1 MALSSYLH
9 NCVLPFSLTSASN
22 PTSHGKWSDR
32 ILRQGFPSRLRLIY
46 THIQQKISAVGH
58 RWTYQET
65 PSPKNVVV
73 LGGSYAGVH
82 LAQRLTESLPTG
94 YRAVL
99 IERNS
104 HFNHLFVF
112 PRCGVAS
119 GLEQSAFIPYDGVA
133 KSAPPGIFKHIHDS
147 ATSITDSQV
156 TLASGEKIDYEYL
169 AIATGS
175 WQPSPA
181 KLASTE
187 KAGACKEMHASQE
200 RIQLADRIAVVGG
213 GPVGVQVAT
222 DIKSFFPQKD
232 VTLIHSRKQ
241 LLPNFGPR
249 LHEHV
254 MKTLKQLDVNLILG
268 ERPQTVAENVAVM
281 AKGKTQEALSFAD
294 GRKEA
299 FDLVIRCTGQR
310 PNSSILANLFPSAI
324 CGQSGQIL
332 VHPTLQI
339 NNGDNMPNPNIFALG
354 DVAKTTGPRM
364 ERTARSQAEIVAAN
378 IVSLIMGHTPLETYR
393 VTEAHGVIKLTLGKH
408 DWAMYYRE
416 DSGRELMVS
425 GAAKGDNIDVAPV
438 WQAMGAKYPPNPS

>member
-1 MALSSYLH
+1 MEMEALEFY
-9 NCVLPFSLTSASN
+9 VK
-22 PTSHGKWSDR
+22 G
-32 ILRQGFPSRLRLIY
+32 SRLVFGLIY
-46 THIQQKISAVGH
+46 THIQQKIFAVGH
-58 RWTYQET
+58 RWTYRET

-94 YRAVL
+94 YRAIL

-112 PRCGVAS
+112 PRCGVVS

-133 KSAPPGIFKHIHDS
+133 RSDPPGIFKHIQDS
-147 ATSITDSQV
+147 ATSITDNQV
-156 TLASGEKIDYEYL
+156 ILASGEKVDYEYL

-187 KAGACKEMHASQE
+187 KAGACEEMHGSQARVE
-200 RIQLADRIAVVGG
+200 QADRIAVVGG
-213 GPVGVQVAT
+213 GPVGVQVAS
-222 DIKSFFPQKD
+222 DIKSYFPQKD
-232 VTLIHSRKQ
+232 VTLIHSRTQ

-268 ERPQTVAENVAVM
+268 ERPQIVTGDIASIM
-281 AKGKTQEALSFAD
+281 AKDKIQEALSFRD
-294 GRKEA
+294 GHKET

-310 PNSSILANLFPSAI
+310 PNSSIIANLFPSAI
-324 CGQSGQIL
+324 CKQSGQIL

-339 NNGDNMPNPNIFALG
+339 NNGPNMPNPNIFALG

-364 ERTARSQAEIVAAN
+364 ERTARAQAEIVALN
-378 IVSLIMGHTPLETYR
+378 IVSLITGYTPLQTYR

-416 DSGRELMVS
+416 DSGHELMVH
-425 GAAKGDNIDVAPV
+425 GKARGDNIDVRPV
-438 WQAMGAKYPPNPS
+438 WQAMGAKYPPAPATATAPAPAPTPS

>member
-1 MALSSYLH
+1 IFYSQHRSYEKWKMEALEFY
-9 NCVLPFSLTSASN
+9 VK
-22 PTSHGKWSDR
+22 G
-32 ILRQGFPSRLRLIY
+32 SRLVFGLIY

-112 PRCGVAS
+112 PRCGVVS

-133 KSAPPGIFKHIHDS
+133 RSAPPGIFKHIQDS
-147 ATSITDSQV
+147 ATSITDNQV
-156 TLASGEKIDYEYL
+156 ILASGEKIDYEYL

-187 KAGACKEMHASQE
+187 KAGACEEMHGSQE
-200 RIQLADRIAVVGG
+200 RVERADRIAVVGG
-213 GPVGVQVAT
+213 GPVGVQVAS
-222 DIKSFFPQKD
+222 DIKSYFPQKD
-232 VTLIHSRKQ
+232 VTLIHSRTQ

-268 ERPQTVAENVAVM
+268 ERPQTVTGDIASM
-281 AKGKTQEALSFAD
+281 AKDKIQEALSFRD
-294 GRKEA
+294 GHKET

-310 PNSSILANLFPSAI
+310 PNSSIIAKLFPSAI
-324 CGQSGQIL
+324 CKQSGQIL

-339 NNGDNMPNPNIFALG
+339 NNGPNMPNPNIFALG

-364 ERTARSQAEIVAAN
+364 ERTARAQADIVASN
-378 IVSLIMGHTPLETYR
+378 IVSLITGYTPLQTYR

-416 DSGRELMVS
+416 DSGHELMVH
-425 GAAKGDNIDVAPV
+425 GKAKGDNIDVRPV
-438 WQAMGAKYPPNPS
+438 WQAMGAKYPPTPASAPTPS

>member
-1 MALSSYLH
+1 MEALEFY
-9 NCVLPFSLTSASN
+9 VK
-22 PTSHGKWSDR
+22 G
-32 ILRQGFPSRLRLIY
+32 SRLVFGLVY

-58 RWTYQET
+58 RWTYRET

-94 YRAVL
+94 YRAIL

-112 PRCGVAS
+112 PRCGVVS

-133 KSAPPGIFKHIHDS
+133 RSAPPGIFKHIQDS
-147 ATSITDSQV
+147 ATSITDNQV
-156 TLASGEKIDYEYL
+156 ILASGEKIDYEYL

-187 KAGACKEMHASQE
+187 KASACEEMHGSQE
-200 RIQLADRIAVVGG
+200 RVEQADHIAVVGG
-213 GPVGVQVAT
+213 GPVGVQVAS
-222 DIKSFFPQKD
+222 DIKSYFPQKV
-232 VTLIHSRKQ
+232 VTLIHSRTQ

-268 ERPQTVAENVAVM
+268 ERPQTVTTEDIASM
-281 AKGKTQEALSFAD
+281 AKDKIQDTLSFRD
-294 GRKEA
+294 GHKET

-310 PNSSILANLFPSAI
+310 PNSSIIANIFPSAI
-324 CGQSGQIL
+324 CKQSRQIL

-339 NNGDNMPNPNIFALG
+339 NNGPNMPNPNIFALG

-364 ERTARSQAEIVAAN
+364 ERTARAQAEIVASN
-378 IVSLIMGHTPLETYR
+378 IVSLITGYTPLQTYR

-416 DSGRELMVS
+416 DSGHELMVH
-425 GAAKGDNIDVAPV
+425 GKAKGDNIDVRPV
-438 WQAMGAKYPPNPS
+438 WQAMGAKYPPAPAPVPTPS

>member
-1 MALSSYLH
+1 MEALEFY
-9 NCVLPFSLTSASN
+9 VK
-22 PTSHGKWSDR
+22 G
-32 ILRQGFPSRLRLIY
+32 SRLVFGLIY

-58 RWTYQET
+58 RWTYRET

-94 YRAVL
+94 YRAIL

-112 PRCGVAS
+112 PRCGVVS

-133 KSAPPGIFKHIHDS
+133 RSAPPGIFKHIQDS
-147 ATSITDSQV
+147 ATSITDNQV
-156 TLASGEKIDYEYL
+156 ILASGEKVDYEYL

-187 KAGACKEMHASQE
+187 KAGACEEMHGSQARVE
-200 RIQLADRIAVVGG
+200 QADRIAVVGG
-213 GPVGVQVAT
+213 GPVGVQVAS
-222 DIKSFFPQKD
+222 DIKSYFPQKD
-232 VTLIHSRKQ
+232 VTLIHSRTQ

-268 ERPQTVAENVAVM
+268 ERPQIVTGDIASIM
-281 AKGKTQEALSFAD
+281 AKDKIQEALSFRD
-294 GRKEA
+294 GHKET

-310 PNSSILANLFPSAI
+310 PNSGIIANLFPSAI
-324 CGQSGQIL
+324 CKQSGQIL

-339 NNGDNMPNPNIFALG
+339 NNGPNMPNPNIFALG

-364 ERTARSQAEIVAAN
+364 ERTARAQAEIVALN
-378 IVSLIMGHTPLETYR
+378 IVSLITGYTPLQTYR

-416 DSGRELMVS
+416 DSGHELMVH
-425 GAAKGDNIDVAPV
+425 GKAKGDNIDVRPV
-438 WQAMGAKYPPNPS
+438 WQAMGAKYPPAPATAAATAPAPTPS

>member
-1 MALSSYLH
+1 MEALEFY
-9 NCVLPFSLTSASN
+9 VK
-22 PTSHGKWSDR
+22 G
-32 ILRQGFPSRLRLIY
+32 SRLVFGLIY
-46 THIQQKISAVGH
+46 THIHQKILAVGH

-65 PSPKNVVV
+65 TSPKNVVV

-99 IERNS
+99 VERNS

-112 PRCGVAS
+112 PRCGVVP
-119 GLEQSAFIPYDGVA
+119 GVEKSAFIPYDGIA
-133 KSAPPGIFKHIHDS
+133 KTAPPGIFKHIQDS
-147 ATSITDSQV
+147 ATAITPNQV
-156 TLASGEKIDYEYL
+156 QLASGETIDYEYL

-181 KLASTE
+181 KLTSTE
-187 KAGACKEMHASQE
+187 KSGACEEMRASQD
-200 RIQLADRIAVVGG
+200 RIKHADRIAVVGG

-232 VTLIHSRKQ
+232 VTLIHSRSQ

-254 MKTLKQLDVNLILG
+254 MKTLKQLQVNLILG
-268 ERPQTVAENVAVM
+268 ERPQAVTEGVKEM
-281 AKGKTQEALSFAD
+281 IKDRHQEALCFKD
-294 GRKEA
+294 GRKQI

-310 PNSSILANLFPSAI
+310 PNSSILAKLFPSAI
-324 CGQSGQIL
+324 CEQTGQIL

-339 NNGDNMPNPNIFALG
+339 NNGPTMPNPNIFALG

-364 ERTARSQAEIVAAN
+364 ERTARAQAEIVASN
-378 IVSLIMGHTPLETYR
+378 IVSLITGYTPLETYR
-393 VTEAHGVIKLTLGKH
+393 VMEAHGVIKLTLGKH

-416 DSGRELMVS
+416 DSGRELMVNGRTKS
-425 GAAKGDNIDVAPV
+425 DEIDVRPV
-438 WQAMGAKYPPNPS
+438 WQAMGAKYTPNPS

>member
-1 MALSSYLH
+1 MNIIHSYIYNALSL
-9 NCVLPFSLTSASN
+9 LRFSIPNADPMTN
-22 PTSHGKWSDR
+22 GKMEA
-32 ILRQGFPSRLRLIY
+32 LEFYVKGSRLVFGLIY

-58 RWTYQET
+58 RWTYRET

-94 YRAVL
+94 YRAIL

-112 PRCGVAS
+112 PRCGVVS

-133 KSAPPGIFKHIHDS
+133 RSAPPGIFKHIQDS
-147 ATSITDSQV
+147 ATSITDNQV
-156 TLASGEKIDYEYL
+156 ILASGEKVDYEYL

-187 KAGACKEMHASQE
+187 KAGACEEMHGSQARVE
-200 RIQLADRIAVVGG
+200 QADRIAVVGG
-213 GPVGVQVAT
+213 GPVGVQVAS
-222 DIKSFFPQKD
+222 DIKSYFPQKD
-232 VTLIHSRKQ
+232 VTLIHSRTQ

-268 ERPQTVAENVAVM
+268 ERPQIVTGDIASIM
-281 AKGKTQEALSFAD
+281 AKDKIQEALSFRD
-294 GRKEA
+294 GHKET
-299 FDLVIRCTGQR
+299 FDLVVNSAPFSFFPPLFLMLHSYRRYRSSCLKQIRCTGQR
-310 PNSSILANLFPSAI
+310 PNSGIIANLFPSAI
-324 CGQSGQIL
+324 CKQSGQIL

-339 NNGDNMPNPNIFALG
+339 NNGPNMPNPNIFALG

-364 ERTARSQAEIVAAN
+364 ERTARAQAEIVALN
-378 IVSLIMGHTPLETYR
+378 IVSLITGYTPLQTYR
-393 VTEAHGVIKLTLGKH
+393 VTEAHGVIKLTLGK
-408 DWAMYYRE
+408 
-416 DSGRELMVS
+416 
-425 GAAKGDNIDVAPV
+425 V
-438 WQAMGAKYPPNPS
+438 WLICL